1 MPQKAATGVWTIV
14 EHHTILMVAIFK
26 YLNIWKYFIFNAK
39 HNSVF
44 PSIFWIFLCKRFFF
58 ENLITHICFQGN
70 ELFLYYCV

>member
-1 MPQKAATGVWTIV
+1 MAASFCCFIVQPNASKAATGVWTIV

-44 PSIFWIFLCKRFFF
+44 PSIFWIFLCKRFF
-58 ENLITHICFQGN
+58 LKI
-70 ELFLYYCV
+70 